1 MGWGCVRGRRSRLHV
16 ALRGWRRRRS
26 RRHGRCLILWRRRR
40 GPGCSSRGAAGSVSL
55 DALGA
60 PTSRWMARGCCC
72 VLASVVLR
80 VLLLLLGIGFLSV
93 LLRLLLMLGILGRIL
108 LLLGMILGPCRLLLL
123 MVVGRNLFR
132 GPFHLVSR

>member
-1 MGWGCVRGRRSRLHV
+1 
-16 ALRGWRRRRS
+16 
-26 RRHGRCLILWRRRR
+26 
-40 GPGCSSRGAAGSVSL
+40 
-55 DALGA
+55 
-60 PTSRWMARGCCC
+60 MARGCCC
-72 VLASVVLR
+72 VLAPVVLR